1 MIAAPRVL
9 GFDPGTV
16 TTDLCVLAGGR
27 LEHASSVRTAELASD
42 PRALLDA
49 VRALGAF
56 DLIAA
61 PSGYG
66 LPLVRGEHVDERVL
80 RTAFLAPPGEAAGIL
95 GLRRAAAALADAGQ
109 PLVFLPGVIQLATVP
124 AHRKV
129 NRVDLG
135 TADKLCAAALA
146 VAEQA
151 LRRELA
157 PAGTSLIVV
166 EMGGAFTAVLAV
178 EGGAIVDGVGGSSGP
193 LGFQAVGSLDGE
205 AAVLAGEIPKG
216 TLFTGGAAWVAGKP
230 AIELADWEA
239 RSARALEAHDAP
251 SEAAPGAAGHA
262 HRAAAARGARLRLSR
277 EAYLEGIVKAVA
289 ALSTSAPSAR
299 EVALSG
305 RLAWLPRLATD
316 LAGRLGRA
324 APGLEVRTPAA
335 RRTVAE
341 PLPGVRVTKGPALEA
356 ALGAALIAD
365 GLCGGSH
372 AQLVAA
378 LRLAESAGSVL
389 DHLYWPPARAGAD
402 RFAAS
407 LA

>member
-1 MIAAPRVL
+1 MSAAPRVL

-16 TTDLCVLAGGR
+16 TTDLCVLVGGR
-27 LEHASSVRTAELASD
+27 LEHAASVPTSDLASD

-66 LPLVRGEHVDERVL
+66 LPLLRGEQVDERAL
-80 RTAFLAPPGEAAGIL
+80 RTAFLAPPGEASGIL
-95 GLRRAAAALADAGQ
+95 GLRRAAAALAEAGQ
-109 PLVFLPGVIQLATVP
+109 PLVFLPGVVQLTTVP

-135 TADKLCAAALA
+135 TADKVCAAALA

-151 LRRELA
+151 LRREIA
-157 PAGTSLIVV
+157 HAATSLILV

-193 LGFQAVGSLDGE
+193 LGFRAVGSLDGE

-216 TLFTGGAAWVAGKP
+216 ALFTGGAAWVAGEP
-230 AIELADWEA
+230 DIQPADWEA
-239 RSARALEAHDAP
+239 RSARA
-251 SEAAPGAAGHA
+251 SEADDASSAVAPDARAQPR
-262 HRAAAARGARLRLSR
+262 RAAPAREARLRLSR

-316 LAGRLGRA
+316 LTRRLART
-324 APGLEVRTPAA
+324 APGLEVRPPAA

-341 PLPGVRVTKGPALEA
+341 PLTGAGVTPGTAPEA

-365 GLCGGSH
+365 GLCGGSQ
-372 AQLVAA
+372 APLVAA
-378 LRLAESAGSVL
+378 LRLAESSGSVL

-402 RFAAS
+402 RFVAS
-407 LA
+407 FA